1 LLPFAVG
8 VTITVMC
15 GRYASFLPAE
25 AIARLFGISN
35 PLPNLAP
42 SWNLAPS
49 QPALVVRRHPE
60 TGERHLD
67 VLGWGL
73 LPHFTKDAEH
83 ARRPINARA
92 ETVTSSGMYRGAF
105 ARRRCLI
112 PAAAFYEWKAVE
124 GGKQPYAIARTDGE
138 PLALGGIWE
147 SWRAPG
153 GEIERTFAII
163 TTRPNAEMT
172 ALHNRM
178 PVVIGPDD
186 WAAWLGGGRPGSA
199 AGTAARRHV
208 ARVAGQSRRQLAA
221 QQRTG
226 AAGTGGGSRSYAA
239 STSSSASRLGPSIMT
254 ARAAPSR

>member
-1 LLPFAVG
+1 LLALADG
-8 VTITVMC
+8 VTIAVMC

-25 AIARLFGISN
+25 AIARLFGTSN

-49 QPALVVRRHPE
+49 QPALVVRRHPD

-73 LPHFTKDAEH
+73 LPHFTKDNEH

-105 ARRRCLI
+105 ARRRCLV
-112 PAAAFYEWKAVE
+112 PASAFYEWKAVE

-163 TTRPNAEMT
+163 TTRPNAEMM

-178 PVVIGPDD
+178 PVVIGPND
-186 WAAWLGGGRPGSA
+186 WAAWLGEVEADPAPLLEPPPNGTSRAWPVSRAVNAPRNNGPELLEPAAAADPILPLPVPGP
-199 AGTAARRHV
+199 R
-208 ARVAGQSRRQLAA
+208 
-221 QQRTG
+221 
-226 AAGTGGGSRSYAA
+226 GSDPRS
-239 STSSSASRLGPSIMT
+239 
-254 ARAAPSR
+254 